1 MVLKIEPLNSSKHI
15 REDFYCGKDSLDSY
29 IRRQASQDAK
39 KNIARI
45 YVLIDELEE
54 ELENHPKTKV
64 LGYYTLSN
72 DTIELEELDKDSAK
86 NLPGYP
92 QLPAT
97 LIGRLAVDRN
107 ETGKK
112 LGRMLL
118 VDALKKSLAA
128 SKDIASVA
136 VVVESIDE
144 QAAEFYLKHGF
155 KRFNLQSTK
164 LYFLT
169 KSIENMIKLIEN
181 IV

>member
-1 MVLKIEPLNSSKHI
+1 MVLKIEPLSSKHI
-15 REDFYCGKDSLDSY
+15 REDFCCGKDSLDNY
-29 IRRQASQDAK
+29 IRTQASQDAK

-45 YVLIDELEE
+45 YVLIDDLED
-54 ELENHPKTKV
+54 ELENPPKTKV

-72 DTIELEELDKDSAK
+72 DTIELGELDKNSAK

-112 LGRMLL
+112 LGKMLL
-118 VDALKKSLAA
+118 FDALKKSLAV

-144 QAAEFYLKHGF
+144 QAAQFYLKHGF

-169 KSIENMIKLIEN
+169 KSIEPLVGMLDKR
-181 IV
+181 